1 VRGDGILIIINSM
14 NTCIPLR
21 ACSGRV
27 RRLVGLLRTMIKHT
41 DTHVI
46 TEDCDAF
53 GLPAA

>member
-1 VRGDGILIIINSM
+1 MYSIARM
-14 NTCIPLR
+14 QWT
-21 ACSGRV
+21 RV